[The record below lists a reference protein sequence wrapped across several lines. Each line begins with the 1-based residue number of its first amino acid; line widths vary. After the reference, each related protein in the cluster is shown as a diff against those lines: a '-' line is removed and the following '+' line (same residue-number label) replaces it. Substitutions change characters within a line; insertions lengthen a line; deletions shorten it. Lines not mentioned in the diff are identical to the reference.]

1 MPAFYDLISKERYT
15 YSAPVLNEGFSS
27 MLSMSF
33 LTHRSVDGLEFI
45 NFQTDDFYV
54 KMSSFLQENIND
66 QFVLSK
72 DVGPGIKSILAEFTG
87 FRNVTI
93 KLVEEANLSVDVGYF
108 SPKHVVNHPL
118 ADELLKPHKS
128 NLFRWFSEN
137 KGKIFEG
144 NVNYKT
150 GKVEGS
156 FCDIPITL
164 MINVNLKEIFPDDVV
179 KKYGIPYHGLLAAGL
194 AHESGH
200 CYGACALLAT
210 SAKDNIIAKAAL
222 AHYRE
227 ARNDD
232 EKVIVLKD
240 MGQLLELKQE
250 KLEELQ
256 AIAQTRD
263 ENGVILY
270 FNKLVNKRNS
280 SRALSL
286 GVQTMSSEV
295 IADVYAIRMGCGKAT
310 VAAIGALVDRGI
322 IKTFMDSFIAA
333 VFYTAIVG
341 CLFLGTWVQLLLM
354 GASWSFLLGF
364 GGFTFAISFIFAYF
378 GPGFSGMYNAN
389 HRRFEDAVRQL
400 IAKLRE
406 VKDMPL
412 DEKKELLGDIEK
424 MLKINKELQPWYE
437 NTGIRR
443 FYGWMINGSDF
454 KKQELEHFTQAMV
467 NGEMNVLAERLKLV
481 AKE

>member
-1 MPAFYDLISKERYT
+1 
-15 YSAPVLNEGFSS
+15 
-27 MLSMSF
+27 MLSMEF
-33 LTHRSVDGLEFI
+33 LTNRAVDGLEFI

-54 KMSSFLQENIND
+54 KMSSFLEQNIND
-66 QFVLSK
+66 DFVLSK
-72 DVGPGIKSILAEFTG
+72 DSKDGIKAILAEFTG
-87 FRNVTI
+87 FSNITV

-108 SPKHVVNHPL
+108 SPNHVINHTL
-118 ADELLKPHKS
+118 ADDLLKPHKS
-128 NLFRWFSEN
+128 NLFRWFAEN
-137 KGKIFEG
+137 NGKIFKG

-156 FCDIPITL
+156 FCEIPITL
-164 MINVNLKEIFPDDVV
+164 TINVNLKEIFPDDLV
-179 KKYGIPYHGLLAAGL
+179 KKYGIPYHGLLAGGL

-200 CYGACALLAT
+200 CYGACAMLAT
-210 SAKDNIIAKAAL
+210 SAKDNVIAKAAV

-232 EKVIVLKD
+232 EKVVVLKE
-240 MGQLLELKQE
+240 MGQLLELPPE

-263 ENGVILY
+263 EVGVIIY

-286 GVQTMSSEV
+286 GVQNMSAEV
-295 IADVYAIRMGCGKAT
+295 IADVYAIRMGCGKA
-310 VAAIGALVDRGI
+310 VIAAIGGLVDRGI
-322 IKTFMDSFIAA
+322 IKVFMDSFIAA

-341 CLFLGTWVQLLLM
+341 CIFMGTWVVLALM
-354 GASWSFLLGF
+354 GGGGLVLGF
-364 GGFTFAISFIFAYF
+364 GGFTFILSFILSYF
-378 GPGFSGMYNAN
+378 SHGFSGTYNAN

-400 IAKLRE
+400 IAKLKE

-412 DEKKELLGDIEK
+412 NEKKELLEDIEK
-424 MLKINKELQPWYE
+424 LLKINKEIQPWYE
-437 NTGIRR
+437 NTVIRR
-443 FYGWMINGSDF
+443 FYGWMTTGSDF
-454 KKQELEHFTQAMV
+454 KKQELEHFTQALA
-467 NGEMNVLAERLKLV
+467 NSEINVLAERLKLV